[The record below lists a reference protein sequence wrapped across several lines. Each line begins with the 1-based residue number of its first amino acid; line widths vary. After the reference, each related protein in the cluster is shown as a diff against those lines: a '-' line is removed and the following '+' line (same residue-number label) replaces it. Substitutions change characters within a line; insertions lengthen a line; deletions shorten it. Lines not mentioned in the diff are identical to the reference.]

1 MKKQDNY
8 SDDLIIAL
16 KDIETVKNDPL
27 YSETD
32 KLAFQLVSDFKNKN
46 SVNSLNESFI
56 RENLWDSDASDS
68 SAIKQVKKNNPC
80 RYLAIAATV
89 LGVVFLIRSFI
100 PSTPDKLYNKF
111 YEPFNLVSDVVRS
124 PGNTEITMNLET
136 AISNYNEGRYNEA
149 LEGFASIEM
158 TEGKEDNIV
167 FYQGI
172 ACLAA
177 EDYLK
182 ASSLLSKAMV
192 SDSDFIIE
200 AKWYLA
206 LSYLKT
212 GDIIKAE
219 ECFKDLAQSSA
230 YYKESSER
238 ILRRLK

>member
-1 MKKQDNY
+1 MK
-8 SDDLIIAL
+8 A
-16 KDIETVKNDPL
+16 
-27 YSETD
+27 
-32 KLAFQLVSDFKNKN
+32 
-46 SVNSLNESFI
+46 FI
-56 RENLWDSDASDS
+56 RGIYGICASDS
-68 SAIKQVKKNNPC
+68 PAIKQVTKNNPC
-80 RYLAIAATV
+80 RYLAIAAII
-89 LGVVFLIRSFI
+89 LGAVFLLRYFL
-100 PSTPDKLYNKF
+100 PSTPDRLYNKF
-111 YEPFNLVSDVVRS
+111 YEPFDLVSDVVRS
-124 PGNTEITMNLET
+124 PGNTEVSMNLET

-149 LEGFASIEM
+149 LEGFANIEM
-158 TEGKEDNIV
+158 TEGNEDNVV

-172 ACLAA
+172 AFLAT

-212 GDIIKAE
+212 GDLIKAE

-238 ILRRLK
+238 IGRLK